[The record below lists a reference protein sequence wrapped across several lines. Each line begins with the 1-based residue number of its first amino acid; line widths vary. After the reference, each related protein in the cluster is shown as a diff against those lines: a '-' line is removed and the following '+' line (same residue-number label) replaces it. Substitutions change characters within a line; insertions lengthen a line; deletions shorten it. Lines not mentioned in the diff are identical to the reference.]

1 MIILGNYRGARPA
14 PRAESGARI
23 TNEALPVLA
32 VTGLAREA
40 RLAAGPGVA
49 TIGAGGDPDR
59 LRAMLS
65 ARIKPGC
72 RAVVSIGIAGG
83 LDPALAPGD
92 VVIGTGVVGA
102 RQRWEAHADMARL
115 LAERLAGH
123 SKRVILAELAGVD
136 APALSLLEKSTLRA
150 ATGAAAVDMKSHV
163 AAAFAEEHGLPFT
176 AVRVVCDPAD
186 RALPAFV
193 ARALR
198 PDGEIDLVAVLSA
211 IARRSAQ
218 VGGLVRLARD
228 SKMAFEA
235 LRHCRSLLGFGL
247 SVPHFDELFGDVS

>member
-1 MIILGNYRGARPA
+1 
-14 PRAESGARI
+14 
-23 TNEALPVLA
+23 
-32 VTGLAREA
+32 
-40 RLAAGPGVA
+40 
-49 TIGAGGDPDR
+49 
-59 LRAMLS
+59 
-65 ARIKPGC
+65 
-72 RAVVSIGIAGG
+72 
-83 LDPALAPGD
+83 
-92 VVIGTGVVGA
+92 
-102 RQRWEAHADMARL
+102 
-115 LAERLAGH
+115 
-123 SKRVILAELAGVD
+123 LAGVD

-150 ATGAAAVDMKSHV
+150 ATGAAAVDMESHV

-211 IARRSAQ
+211 IARRSAK

-247 SVPHFDELFGDVS
+247 SVPHLDELLGDIS